1 MLSSNTFKLVAAYCF
16 IAEKNYYAIK
26 FEKLYFLIDLID
38 IQKRVTYKIIKR
50 F

>member
-1 MLSSNTFKLVAAYCF
+1 MLSSNAFKLVAAI

-38 IQKRVTYKIIKR
+38 I
-50 F
+50 